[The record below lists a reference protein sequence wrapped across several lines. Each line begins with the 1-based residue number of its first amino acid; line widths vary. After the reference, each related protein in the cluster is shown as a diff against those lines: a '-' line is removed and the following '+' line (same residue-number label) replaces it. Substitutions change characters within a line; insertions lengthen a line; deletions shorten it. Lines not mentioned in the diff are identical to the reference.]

1 MAEKKE
7 AKGRVQLPPFCV
19 GSELHLIINCSSPVQ
34 AEPKKAKVHAEDKAW
49 QSSRG
54 SWLGPLL
61 SAPLPVTIS
70 RRNNKSLK
78 LHISQAYEPSA
89 FLLLDMWVSRP
100 LSSNPK
106 QLE

>member
-1 MAEKKE
+1 MVEKKE

-49 QSSRG
+49 QSCGPVSSSHG

-61 SAPLPVTIS
+61 SATLPVPIS
-70 RRNNKSLK
+70 RRSNKSLK
-78 LHISQAYEPSA
+78 LHIS
-89 FLLLDMWVSRP
+89 
-100 LSSNPK
+100 
-106 QLE
+106 